1 MTFKPQKYLNKQ
13 KKKNIEMNQYYAV
26 NYGKVYIGRVME
38 ISKASVKMTF
48 MERKPANSYN
58 WLKNKQ
64 DIDNNVPVQY
74 IFCWPN
80 KYEGV
85 TPFHIEGVDEAY
97 KQYLKFK
104 TASLLAC
111 FPGSF

>member
-1 MTFKPQKYLNKQ
+1 MTFKPQKYLKMQ
-13 KKKNIEMNQYYAV
+13 KKMNIEVNQYYAV

-38 ISKASVKMTF
+38 IGKASVTMTF
-48 MERKPANSYN
+48 MERKPANRYN

-64 DIDNNVPVQY
+64 NIDNNVPVQY
-74 IFCWPN
+74 IFGGPIN
-80 KYEGV
+80 MKGT

-104 TASLLAC
+104 TAS
-111 FPGSF
+111 

>member
-1 MTFKPQKYLNKQ
+1 
-13 KKKNIEMNQYYAV
+13 MNQYYAV
-26 NYGKVYIGRVME
+26 SYGKIYIGRVME
-38 ISKASVKMTF
+38 LSKASVKMTF

-64 DIDNNVPVQY
+64 DIDNVSVQY
-74 IFCWPN
+74 IFAGPIN
-80 KYEGV
+80 MKGT

-104 TASLLAC
+104 TAS
-111 FPGSF
+111 